1 MIAEKTKAAPA
12 LPQLPPATAD
22 LIEQSGVI
30 PYRIR
35 AGQIEIALVTAS
47 SGPHWTIP
55 KGHVEPDLTPE
66 DSAAKEAYEESGLL
80 GSVHDRPLG
89 SYVYEKRGRWR
100 RVDVFA
106 LEVEKELKRWPEMLV
121 RKRQWMTVEE
131 ATSRVKAEDLRECLR
146 NFKRAVLRRERRALA
161 A

>member
-1 MIAEKTKAAPA
+1 MIAEKRKSVT
-12 LPQLPPATAD
+12 QLPSDD
-22 LIEQSGVI
+22 LVAQSGVI

-55 KGHVEPDLTPE
+55 KGHVEPDLSPR

-80 GSVHDRPLG
+80 GSVHGLALG
-89 SYVYEKRGRWR
+89 SYIYEKRGRLR
-100 RVDVFA
+100 RVQVFA
-106 LEVEKELKRWPEMLV
+106 LQVEKELKRWPEMLV
-121 RKRQWMTVEE
+121 RKRRWMTVDEAVSSVKIEE
-131 ATSRVKAEDLRECLR
+131 LRECLQA
-146 NFKRAVLRRERRALA
+146 FKRTVVRRKRQSLA